1 MAFVSLNGIY
11 KRDVLTISSEFPHSM
26 VDSVKNRNTIKK
38 PISVLKYNENI
49 SGIDRQ
55 DQMSSYYTVERKTL
69 RWYKKIGVHC
79 IHLLLINSYFLYN
92 KCAKKIS
99 LYDFRLS
106 VIESLLSIN
115 ENVPD
120 NKRVSKKNVKYIT
133 PKK

>member
-1 MAFVSLNGIY
+1 M
-11 KRDVLTISSEFPHSM
+11 
-26 VDSVKNRNTIKK
+26 
-38 PISVLKYNENI
+38 

-55 DQMSSYYTVERKTL
+55 DQMTSYYPVERKTL

-92 KCAKKIS
+92 KYAKKIS

-106 VIESLLSIN
+106 IIESSLPIN
-115 ENVPD
+115 QNIPD
-120 NKRVSKKNVKYIT
+120 NNRVSKKNVKFIT